1 MIIHPRQALPEAAG
15 TKSQLRK
22 AMGFWDVL
30 LFNIATVLGP
40 RWIAAAGHNG
50 TSSISLWMVAAVF
63 FFVPGA
69 LVINEL
75 SSRFPEEGGLYVWAR
90 EAFGP
95 FHGFVAG
102 WTYWI
107 YTIFYFPGLLLASAS
122 MSAYILGGRG
132 VALADNRAF
141 LLWVSLAMLVVA
153 VVLNIIGLNIGK
165 WLQNA
170 GGVGTYLPLI
180 LLVGIAAVVW
190 WKHGSVTHFTLRNMM
205 PAWNWDTVN
214 FWSQIAF
221 AFTGLELVSAMSEEV
236 RDPRRTLPRA
246 VFGAGALIAL
256 MYIAGTF
263 AVLALLPAASVDPQ
277 SGVFGAISVGS
288 IALGVGFF
296 GIAAALLAAAGN
308 VGGVG
313 TTVAGIARVP
323 FVVGIDRY
331 LPPAFGKIHAKWKT
345 PWVSILVQAV
355 LSGAILLVS
364 QINET
369 TRGAYQML
377 IDAAII
383 LYFIP
388 FLYMFAAVIKLAR
401 RSDRAENPHA
411 VLVPGGV
418 TGVWLCGGLG
428 FLVVLLGIVVS
439 LIPPGD
445 SENKWGF
452 EIELFLWTFTSILLG
467 LALYWPRARK
477 LFSFEGRIRRG
488 TWWLRLLIANLVGFT
503 AKVLIVVLVALWPG
517 SLSVGIML
525 EVAVFV
531 VVGWFLLA
539 AQIQRW
545 HDLNL
550 PGVMSAISLTVV
562 LAPIALIWLGVKEGT
577 AGENKY
583 GEAPSPA

>member
-1 MIIHPRQALPEAAG
+1 MMIPPPDASGA
-15 TKSQLRK
+15 KSGLRK

-50 TSSISLWMVAAVF
+50 TSSISLWVLAAVF

-75 SSRFPEEGGLYVWAR
+75 SSRFPEEGGLYIWSR

-95 FHGFVAG
+95 FHGFIAG

-107 YTIFYFPGLLLASAS
+107 YTVFYFPGLLLASAS
-122 MSAYILGGRG
+122 MGAYVLGGRG
-132 VALADNRAF
+132 VALSQDRTF
-141 LLWVSLAMLVVA
+141 LLTVSLAMLIIA
-153 VVLNIIGLNIGK
+153 VVMNIVGLNIGK

-180 LLVGIAAVVW
+180 LLVLVAAIFSLRF
-190 WKHGSVTHFTLRNMM
+190 GPLTRFTLRNMM

-263 AVLALLPAASVDPQ
+263 AVLALLPAADIDPQ
-277 SGVFGAISVGS
+277 SGVFGAIAAGSV
-288 IALGVGFF
+288 ALKVGFI
-296 GIAAALLAAAGN
+296 GILAALLVCAGN

-331 LPPAFGKIHAKWKT
+331 LPQAFGKIHAKWKT
-345 PWVSILVQAV
+345 PYISILVQAA
-355 LSGAILLVS
+355 LSGAILLAS
-364 QINET
+364 QINDT
-369 TRGAYQML
+369 TRGAYQLL

-388 FLYMFAAVIKLAR
+388 FLYMFAAVIKLAQR
-401 RSDRAENPHA
+401 KDRTENPHA
-411 VLVPGGV
+411 VLVPGGMM
-418 TGVWLCGGLG
+418 GVWVFGGLG
-428 FLVVLLGIVVS
+428 FLVVLVGILVS
-439 LIPPGD
+439 LVPPGD
-445 SENKWGF
+445 SSNKLGF
-452 EIELFLWTFTSILLG
+452 ELKLLAGTAISILLG
-467 LALYWPRARK
+467 LILYWRGARSK
-477 LFSFEGRIRRG
+477 AS
-488 TWWLRLLIANLVGFT
+488 
-503 AKVLIVVLVALWPG
+503 
-517 SLSVGIML
+517 
-525 EVAVFV
+525 
-531 VVGWFLLA
+531 A
-539 AQIQRW
+539 A
-545 HDLNL
+545 
-550 PGVMSAISLTVV
+550 
-562 LAPIALIWLGVKEGT
+562 
-577 AGENKY
+577 
-583 GEAPSPA
+583 